1 MKNVTKILT
10 AVVLCAAVF
19 ASTQRTDALGGNPAF
34 WPGDEANI
42 AAFPAQLSNHG
53 YVQVSNMGNGQVDV
67 DGSMV
72 DAMGSVGMV
81 FNHGG
86 HTWGLS
92 FSDSAQD
99 FMNLSWGKEGMGLSL
114 NYKMWQ
120 GVGANAVADTA
131 ELVGNE
137 DETYHTWN
145 AGSGEVFDS
154 CTGGT
159 SDGTEANVAEC
170 DAVSG
175 TWGGA
180 QAEVPA
186 SCSDGD
192 AADQAACELVIATA
206 ETFTCD
212 DANAGADCDNSV
224 AATSGDSMSGYK
236 LSFGYDL
243 GDMGEIG
250 VHMASGDGHDEGF
263 SIDYR
268 KSCGFW
274 VFTDMV
280 ANIDSPKDGD
290 MTLDVD
296 WFGHMDAGVADVM
309 LATGV
314 IYDMADNGG
323 MTLTSNLG
331 VEAAVTDNITLRGGM
346 NWAYDLTNDADAPN
360 DNTGADAASYSWMT
374 GAGINFGSFDAD
386 FTLGTDFWNNPLG
399 WVSGS
404 DDDAQWSNLTV
415 TYSF

>member
-53 YVQVSNMGNGQVDV
+53 YVQITNMGNGNV
-67 DGSMV
+67 DGS
-72 DAMGSVGMV
+72 AANGSVGMV
-81 FNHGG
+81 FDHGG

-92 FSDSAQD
+92 FSDSAED

-114 NYKMWQ
+114 NYKMWTSAQ
-120 GVGANAVADTA
+120 TDNSLTWTAQVGTAASADYAPASEDYQAASEDYAAAFCSDAAYDNQTDCEANA
-131 ELVGNE
+131 
-137 DETYHTWN
+137 
-145 AGSGEVFDS
+145 
-154 CTGGT
+154 
-159 SDGTEANVAEC
+159 
-170 DAVSG
+170 G
-175 TWGGA
+175 TWTA
-180 QAEVPA
+180 QVGTAQVGTAQVGTAA
-186 SCSDGD
+186 SGDYAAAFCSDGV
-192 AADQAACELVIATA
+192 ALNEAACTNYAPGV
-206 ETFTCD
+206 
-212 DANAGADCDNSV
+212 SY
-224 AATSGDSMSGYK
+224 SGYG

-250 VHMASGDGHDEGF
+250 VHMMSGDGHTEGF
-263 SIDYR
+263 KIDYR

-280 ANIDSPKDGD
+280 AHIDSPKDGD

-309 LATGV
+309 LATGMV
-314 IYDMADNGG
+314 YDMADTGG

-331 VEAAVTDNITLRGGM
+331 VEAAVTDNITVRGGM
-346 NWAYDLTNDADAPN
+346 NWAYDLTNDGGDQ
-360 DNTGADAASYSWMT
+360 TGAVDGTVNGSENDLKYSWST
-374 GAGINFGSFDAD
+374 GAGINFGSFNAD
-386 FTLGTDFWNNPLG
+386 FDLGTHFWNNPLG
-399 WVSGS
+399 WVSGQ
-404 DDDAQWSNLTV
+404 DDDAVWSNLTV